1 VDLMVVD
8 ALQYANPVLKIT
20 EKIHD
25 PEQFVRL
32 DDTLLKQIELW
43 GSAPGWRACEE
54 DDRHM
59 RKAQAVVL
67 RLRNRDM
74 YKFCGEVVVPNNVC
88 SNWGVPTAHDF
99 ADLLPD
105 GSGVVPGDVI
115 VDILKQNL
123 TAGNSNPLD
132 KVSFYDTY
140 ESTEKRTLKH
150 SDVTV
155 LELLNHEEHKLRVYS
170 RKSDAESRQAVTAA
184 FERYVAQ
191 HFPTQG
197 IMGTPK
203 RPQTCS
209 KLPGGAMADGSRK
222 RKLFETMAT
231 AV

>member
-88 SNWGVPTAHDF
+88 SKCP
-99 ADLLPD
+99 LPPPPITQANSLFKD
-105 GSGVVPGDVI
+105 R
-115 VDILKQNL
+115 ILPNKRASRREQP
-123 TAGNSNPLD
+123 PL
-132 KVSFYDTY
+132 
-140 ESTEKRTLKH
+140 
-150 SDVTV
+150 
-155 LELLNHEEHKLRVYS
+155 
-170 RKSDAESRQAVTAA
+170 
-184 FERYVAQ
+184 
-191 HFPTQG
+191 P
-197 IMGTPK
+197 
-203 RPQTCS
+203 
-209 KLPGGAMADGSRK
+209 PGGGDEMESPIGENLSAAYKRIEDDCDEVGARALFVMQCCLGS
-222 RKLFETMAT
+222 LLICW
-231 AV
+231 